1 MEINFRRFGPFLLVH
16 STYFFNTVQMILK
29 LSLHIFEANVVSRIS
44 ALTRSCV
51 VIPCTFQIG
60 DVPVTRLRGLWY
72 TNNGEYVYHTGQTNI
87 LDNFKGRTKLLGDTN
102 EQNCTLEIDDVQAHD
117 NGPFCF
123 HAEKGSD
130 KYRFNHSCPVISDL
144 PEELEPGKRYTISCS
159 VTHTCPSHPP
169 TITWSIPTV
178 KKVVSHTETSGG
190 QWKTISTV
198 TYVPTGYEKEE
209 DLICTASFWR
219 GKKQEHSVELPL
231 KSEYVKQHAICLICF
246 ICSSI
251 FNRRSVWAQLSRLD

>member
-1 MEINFRRFGPFLLVH
+1 MDNEHRNKVIMLL
-16 STYFFNTVQMILK
+16 TYLYSI
-29 LSLHIFEANVVSRIS
+29 SALHIFEANVVSRIS

-72 TNNGEYVYHTGQTNI
+72 TNNGEYVYHTGQTNV

-130 KYRFNHSCPVISDL
+130 KYRFNHSCVFIVMKATPDKPVISDL

-190 QWKTISTV
+190 RWKTTSTV

-231 KSEYVKQHAICLICF
+231 KSEYVKQQ
-246 ICSSI
+246 
-251 FNRRSVWAQLSRLD
+251 SVWAQLSRLD